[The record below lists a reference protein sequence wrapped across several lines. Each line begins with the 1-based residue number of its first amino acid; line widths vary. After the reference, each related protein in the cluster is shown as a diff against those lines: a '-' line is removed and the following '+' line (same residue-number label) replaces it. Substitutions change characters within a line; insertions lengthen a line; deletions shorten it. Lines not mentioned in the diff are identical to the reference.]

1 MRPTSLNH
9 QSPIYFTRTVLYN
22 DTMKLEYL
30 KNKLNLLVVTWL
42 QLIDDVNNKS
52 LKHLQRQRQRINE

>member
-1 MRPTSLNH
+1 
-9 QSPIYFTRTVLYN
+9 
-22 DTMKLEYL
+22 MKLEYL

-52 LKHLQRQRQRINE
+52 LKHLQTFDQTAATN